1 MHHQVKFLEERTK
14 YNPQDD
20 QAYASWGSILVH
32 LSIMSEDQAEKAQY
46 LQQSFEKLEKAISI
60 NEESKTHEGELA
72 IFCLGNAFYFKF
84 FLEKNDEIAEKF
96 LKKARIKFELAV
108 KKDKKNPMY
117 TAMVEQLATA
127 HDQRRATLE
136 HLKRMEGKSEE
147 EKHAELR
154 LMQAQMLENVVDNC
168 RAQLAQDASN
178 VGVRSASPH
187 AVHSRLSC
195 IPPFPAPLP
204 VCMPPSRASAPAHR
218 AAPIF
223 SRAVNCAPTRRRCE
237 LGKAV
242 FERAMMLDDPV
253 AVRPTPARPTLRK
266 RRLRPAHAPASPI
279 DMFLLSQ

>member
-60 NEESKTHEGELA
+60 NEDSKTHEGELA

-117 TAMVEQLATA
+117 AAMIEQLATA

-168 RAQLAQDASN
+168 RAQLAQDSNN
-178 VGVRSASPH
+178 VGVRSAPPPHSVTSLSSCASPLVPH
-187 AVHSRLSC
+187 RTAPRLRRPLPDDSARRENRARRGRGLHSQRPPSPGRLRIMGVGGYHSRDGC
-195 IPPFPAPLP
+195 
-204 VCMPPSRASAPAHR
+204 
-218 AAPIF
+218 
-223 SRAVNCAPTRRRCE
+223 
-237 LGKAV
+237 
-242 FERAMMLDDPV
+242 
-253 AVRPTPARPTLRK
+253 
-266 RRLRPAHAPASPI
+266 
-279 DMFLLSQ
+279 